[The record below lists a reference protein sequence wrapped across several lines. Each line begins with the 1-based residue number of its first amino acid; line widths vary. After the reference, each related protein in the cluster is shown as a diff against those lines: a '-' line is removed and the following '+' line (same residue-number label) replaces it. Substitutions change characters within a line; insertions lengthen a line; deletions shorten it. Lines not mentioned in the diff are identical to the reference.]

1 MKLAVWNLEWL
12 NDMVTTDDQGRPV
25 LKPGDARV
33 RGPKP
38 PWQTENPTVAERS
51 ALIAEG
57 LADLDADAIVVV
69 EGPNLTAELQAIF
82 DALAPG
88 EWLCHVQRSRYQ
100 SRPGADG
107 RRLGS
112 AQCVGIALR
121 TDRGLFADPPAI
133 FWDSE
138 DAASGS
144 IHAASEPFFL
154 DIEED
159 GVFEWFRYERRPLY
173 VEIRPAN
180 GRPFRVLGLH
190 LKSKGIFQAYEWSK
204 WWQLADANRRRLLA
218 QCRHI
223 RTHFLDPYLTEAET
237 SGIPLVVC
245 GDINDGPGFD
255 TSEMRLLASGVETLM
270 GSVWKPVLTL
280 GNALY
285 DSLPVKDRDG
295 LDFSDL
301 STTRFP
307 DPIFNDTHHRV
318 WIDHILYSRN
328 APAGWVTGAAIPRET
343 AAGTEY
349 WKISDHFPVIA
360 RINLPAPIA

>member
-12 NDMVTTDDQGRPV
+12 NDMVTTDGDGRPV

-38 PWQTENPTVAERS
+38 PWQSENPTVAQRS
-51 ALIAEG
+51 ALIAGG
-57 LADLDADAIVVV
+57 LADLDADLIVVV
-69 EGPNLTAELQAIF
+69 EGPNLTGELQAIF

-88 EWLCHVQRSRYQ
+88 DWVCHVQRSRYQ
-100 SRPGADG
+100 SRPGPDG

-112 AQCVGIALR
+112 AQCVGLALR
-121 TDRGLFADPPAI
+121 IDRGVFADPPVTL
-133 FWDSE
+133 WDSE
-138 DAASGS
+138 DPAAGRV
-144 IHAASEPFFL
+144 HDASEPFFL
-154 DIEED
+154 DVEEN
-159 GVFEWFRYERRPLY
+159 GIFEWFRYERRPLY
-173 VEIRPAN
+173 AEIHPAS
-180 GRPFRVLGLH
+180 GPRFRLMGLH

-223 RTHFLDPYLTEAET
+223 RTHFLDPYLTDPAT
-237 SGIPLVVC
+237 AGIPLVVC

-270 GSVWKPVLTL
+270 GSVWKPKLTL

-285 DSLPVKDRDG
+285 DSLPQKDQDAM
-295 LDFSDL
+295 DFSDL
-301 STTRFP
+301 GTTRFP

-328 APAGWVTGAAIPRET
+328 APAGWVDEAMIPRHT
-343 AAGTEY
+343 ADGTEY
-349 WKISDHFPVIA
+349 WKISDHFPVTA
-360 RINLPAPIA
+360 RIALSPAIT